1 MTSINVLA
9 RKGRP
14 HARTQ
19 TDLRELQHGAASRV
33 ARSAHL
39 QLRVHLLRDLC
50 RRRAGERLPELRR
63 RIRSP
68 AREAL
73 EELEGRQ
80 FPRERP
86 CEYPGQAQAGRCR
99 SSRSILGHDQSR
111 SASPTLEETRRKNHP
126 QDHAMFVVRRSSRRR
141 GESGREFH
149 GKPPGTVMT
158 VAFELDGQSFTALN
172 GGPMFKFN
180 EAISLQINCETQEEV
195 DDYWEKPSSGGDKDA
210 QQCGW
215 LKDRYGVSWQVVPAV
230 L

>member
-1 MTSINVLA
+1 
-9 RKGRP
+9 
-14 HARTQ
+14 
-19 TDLRELQHGAASRV
+19 
-33 ARSAHL
+33 
-39 QLRVHLLRDLC
+39 
-50 RRRAGERLPELRR
+50 
-63 RIRSP
+63 
-68 AREAL
+68 
-73 EELEGRQ
+73 
-80 FPRERP
+80 
-86 CEYPGQAQAGRCR
+86 
-99 SSRSILGHDQSR
+99 
-111 SASPTLEETRRKNHP
+111 
-126 QDHAMFVVRRSSRRR
+126 MFVVRRSSRRR

-230 L
+230 LIDMLNDPDTERAQRSMAAMVQIKKIDIGQLKRAYAG